1 MGLFDGWFGP
11 SSSSGSGSSNESDP
25 LRRLDPK
32 LRDYLQRESPI
43 KYTDDKPSSTAG
55 SAQQQQR
62 QHDHHAQLLEQQQ
75 QQQQQQ
81 QIQQRQHQKSAS
93 DAAAT
98 AAAAAAH
105 NLNEPQVPP
114 QSLYPDGRYADIWKT
129 YRPLA
134 AVEAETKTDH
144 EKLMDVLDAFKER
157 KAQIGRAALENCAD
171 EQMDWNACMKSGD
184 LVARMTM
191 CRAEVQKFEHCYMTQ
206 SRLLKALGYLA
217 TYDRPPAVDEEIQ
230 MRADALYHRIREQ
243 EAAIAKAKEEGR
255 PVPTF
260 APLVERGGKVAAVEK
275 EKEEEIPA
283 ATAEAW
289 RGKLEKLPE
298 EQRAAEEEALRAER
312 RANLELS
319 TKIHGLWEEQAKE
332 RAARKE
338 RGEQTLV
345 DKVRGVFGA

>member
-1 MGLFDGWFGP
+1 MGLFDGWFG
-11 SSSSGSGSSNESDP
+11 SSSSDSNSNESDP

-55 SAQQQQR
+55 SAQQQHR
-62 QHDHHAQLLEQQQ
+62 QHEHHAQLLEQQQ
-75 QQQQQQ
+75 QQQQH
-81 QIQQRQHQKSAS
+81 QIQQQQQRQAQNSVSSSS
-93 DAAAT
+93 DDT
-98 AAAAAAH
+98 TT
-105 NLNEPQVPP
+105 NEPQVPP
-114 QSLYPDGRYADIWKT
+114 QSLYQDGRYASLWKT

-171 EQMDWNACMKSGD
+171 EQMDWNACMKSGN
-184 LVARMTM
+184 VVSRMTM
-191 CRAEVQKFEHCYMTQ
+191 CRAEVQRFEHCYMTQ
-206 SRLLKALGYLA
+206 SRLLKALGYLSA
-217 TYDRPPAVDEEIQ
+217 YDRPPAVDEEIQ
-230 MRADALYHRIREQ
+230 MRADELYHRIRAQ
-243 EAAIAKAKEEGR
+243 EEEVAKAKEEGR
-255 PVPTF
+255 PVPKF
-260 APLVERGGKVAAVEK
+260 APLVGVK
-275 EKEEEIPA
+275 EKVEEEIPA
-283 ATAEAW
+283 ATAEVW

-319 TKIHGLWEEQAKE
+319 SKVQGLWEEQAKE